1 MSCTS
6 SFALS
11 LWAIIVRSLTRGRGK
26 SVWKAHAFQN
36 QLVKLEQQ
44 SLHSRTISLRV
55 LNLIGVASEGW
66 SGKNS
71 TARTVGY
78 SNTWLCSPAQDDFE
92 NHLSHS
98 KSYYLHFKVLI
109 SHTCCCEVSV
119 VLNKWR
125 GKTATSDSKDSNPIH
140 TPLLSTV
147 GRLLW
152 LFSSISVRQRSWRSW
167 SMTVLLF
174 Q

>member
-1 MSCTS
+1 MTEER
-6 SFALS
+6 
-11 LWAIIVRSLTRGRGK
+11 WVGEQIITLLNV
-26 SVWKAHAFQN
+26 
-36 QLVKLEQQ
+36 
-44 SLHSRTISLRV
+44 RTISLRV

-78 SNTWLCSPAQDDFE
+78 SNTWLRSPAQDDLE

-98 KSYYLHFKVLI
+98 KSYNLHFKVLI

-125 GKTATSDSKDSNPIH
+125 GKTATSDLKDSNPIY

-152 LFSSISVRQRSWRSW
+152 LFSSISVRQKSWRSW